1 LGNAWLYKNELVQG
15 QKVVKRQSHKNFL
28 EFKVNFVVVHAVVKK
43 HEFVLFMKLLQVY
56 VQPRIKILYQE
67 KRQLRRHLLLTR
79 LHKSVVK
86 EDIDVAFEGKDFEE
100 ILRNFEILLER

>member
-1 LGNAWLYKNELVQG
+1 LGNAWPYKNELVKG

-56 VQPRIKILYQE
+56 VQPRIKIFYQE
-67 KRQLRRHLLLTR
+67 KRQLRCHLLLTR

-86 EDIDVAFEGKDFEE
+86 EDVDVAFERKDFEK